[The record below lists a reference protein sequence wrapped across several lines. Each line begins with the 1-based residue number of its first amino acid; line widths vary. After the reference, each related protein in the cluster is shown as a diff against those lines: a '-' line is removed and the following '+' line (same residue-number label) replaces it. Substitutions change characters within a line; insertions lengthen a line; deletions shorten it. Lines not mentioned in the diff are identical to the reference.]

1 MRLVSEK
8 AGLLPQ
14 SESIIKTERRLLDLK
29 EEMESKNY
37 RAVTEWG
44 RNFLKEAWN
53 AVEHKVGREIKN
65 LFGLRQ

>member
-53 AVEHKVGREIKN
+53 AV
-65 LFGLRQ
+65 